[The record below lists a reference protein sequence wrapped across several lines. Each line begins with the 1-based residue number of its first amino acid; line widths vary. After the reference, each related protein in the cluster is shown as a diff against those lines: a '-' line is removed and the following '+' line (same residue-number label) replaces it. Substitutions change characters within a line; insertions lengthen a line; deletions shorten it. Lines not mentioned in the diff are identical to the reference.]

1 MTDTKTHS
9 GSIGS
14 GPLQGRRFSPQS
26 FNETVEAIELAFDY
40 RGDVT
45 VGLKSGEQVGGYLY
59 NRELKGADSSFD
71 LFPADSA
78 ESRRIRYDEVAMV
91 AFSGEDTASGKSWE
105 NWVAKKES
113 ERKAEADRV
122 AADAKARGYL

>member
-9 GSIGS
+9 ESIGS
-14 GPLQGRRFSPQS
+14 GPLQGRTFSPQS
-26 FNETVEAIELAFDY
+26 FNDTVEAIELAFDY

-45 VGLKSGEQVGGYLY
+45 IELKSGEQVSGYLY
-59 NRELKGADSSFD
+59 NREAKKADSSFD
-71 LFPADSA
+71 LFPANGA
-78 ESRRIRYDEVAMV
+78 GTRRIRYDDVVMV

-105 NWVAKKES
+105 NWVTKKES

-122 AADAKARGYL
+122 TADAKARRYL

>member
-9 GSIGS
+9 ESINA
-14 GPLQGRRFSPQS
+14 GPLQGRRFIPLS
-26 FNETVEAIELAFDY
+26 FNEMVEAIELAFDY

-45 VGLKSGEQVGGYLY
+45 VALRSGEEVSGYLY
-59 NRELKGADSSFD
+59 NREVKGADSTFD
-71 LFPADSA
+71 LFPAGSS
-78 ESRRIRYDEVAMV
+78 ETRRIRYDEVAMV